1 MKEKWNF
8 ILYLVWF
15 AYLILSAVLM
25 FGHGFLLSRKTLSD
39 VTECVPI
46 DNFGC
51 DGHENSTVKG
61 YCNEEE
67 KIRRIVAVPGGPLA
81 CVPKQ
86 SKVVFLLVD
95 ALRYDFT
102 EYDESIVKPLPY
114 QNRLPVMREMLDRWP
129 DRTRLYR
136 FMADPP
142 TTTLQRVKA
151 LATGS
156 LPTFIDASS
165 NFAAMELQEDNII
178 DQVTKNG
185 GRAVLLGDDTW
196 SRLLPKRW
204 LRSHAMY
211 SFHTWD
217 LDTVDNEVD
226 AKIYDELRKDDWNLL
241 VAHYLGVDHAGHRY
255 GPNHPEMT
263 RKLDETNARL
273 KKVISML
280 PPDVLLFVV
289 GDHGMTENDSHE
301 WTNSNGDHGGESKA
315 ERTAAFFA
323 YRGAGLAGTGVD
335 VMIGKEVQQ
344 TDLAPTISAA
354 LGRPPPAP
362 SLGHLLLPVLPEAS
376 KSHTLLHITNN
387 LKQITQ
393 YMIRYGEES
402 QQVSLDRLTHLI
414 NATREQLHKAAS
426 VETDDDLNNY
436 AADVRALVDNVR
448 TVFREVWV
456 EFDSLSML
464 RALLLLLLAIFFNWL
479 ITEGIPMERLP
490 NVFASTFVPTGLVSM
505 AVCIGVCYTAF
516 YFKFLEDLEHAI
528 ILSTGLI
535 SASITCVLIIMHWDG
550 IAQRWYEGRSQFYE
564 RFARA
569 ALAASAAVLVSNS
582 YIIEEGSTLAF
593 LCMTVLGLMAW
604 NIGNATALLYWIAC
618 GVAFAATRSYRGCR
632 EEQGDCWTA
641 GAGVPTGQSSRP
653 ALVLGMGTV
662 AAVVAICRR
671 HVGWRG
677 YCTVVAGL
685 LACSHWATGYG
696 SLGSPSRAKL
706 LARGAWLVLAVM
718 LALLWK
724 REGRGATLP
733 LMAGGLMLFV
743 ANTLVLGVS
752 YAPAAVLALVLA
764 CLALNLVARLKSEGS
779 TKFSLATRCNS
790 SVACMWALLASY
802 AFYGTGHHA
811 TLGHVRWAPAF
822 HAGDPNYLDIGPPIT
837 ASLVSLELFGTILA
851 FGAAVPLLA
860 LWGQNGAARVGPRT
874 QLAAVFSLCL
884 KFMLCFAI
892 RVFACAISAT
902 IHCRHL
908 MIWGVFTP
916 KLLFEAG
923 ACAAAL
929 LGTVFGATLVA
940 WHLPTQHRSS

>member
-15 AYLILSAVLM
+15 SYLVLSAVLM

-39 VTECVPI
+39 VTECLPL
-46 DNFGC
+46 DKFGC
-51 DGHENSTVKG
+51 DGRENSNVRGSCK
-61 YCNEEE
+61 EEE
-67 KIRRIVAVPGGPLA
+67 KIQRIISVPGGSLA

-86 SKVVFLLVD
+86 SRVVFLLVD

-102 EYDESIVKPLPY
+102 EYHSHIEKPLPY
-114 QNRLPVMREMLDRWP
+114 QNRLPIMHEILERYPERS
-129 DRTRLYR
+129 RLYR

-165 NFAAMELQEDNII
+165 NFAAMELQEDNFI
-178 DQVTKNG
+178 DQVTKNKG
-185 GRAVLLGDDTW
+185 HVVLLGDDTW

-204 LRSHAMY
+204 MRSHAMY

-217 LDTVDNEVD
+217 LDTVDTEVD
-226 AKIYDELRKDDWNLL
+226 SKIYNELGREDWDLL
-241 VAHYLGVDHAGHRY
+241 VAHYLGIDHAGHRY

-263 RKLDETNARL
+263 RKLDETNNRL
-273 KKVISML
+273 KLVIDML

-289 GDHGMTENDSHE
+289 GDHGMTETDSHWNDSD
-301 WTNSNGDHGGESKA
+301 GDHGGESKA

-323 YRGAGLAGTGVD
+323 YRGAGLSDLGAAALSGR
-335 VMIGKEVQQ
+335 EVQQ
-344 TDLAPTISAA
+344 TDLTPTLSAA

-362 SLGHLLLPVLPEAS
+362 SLGNILLPVLPKFS
-376 KSHTLLHITNN
+376 RSHTLLHLTNN

-402 QQVSLDRLTHLI
+402 QQVSLDRLAHLI
-414 NATREQLHKAAS
+414 NSTREQLDKAAS
-426 VETDDDLNNY
+426 IETDEELEKY
-436 AADVRALVDNVR
+436 AADVRLLVDNIR
-448 TVFREVWV
+448 NVFREVWV

-479 ITEGIPMERLP
+479 ITEGLPMERLP
-490 NVFASTFVPTGLVSM
+490 HVFASTFVPTGLIAM
-505 AVCIGVCYTAF
+505 GVCIGVCYTAY
-516 YFKFLEDLEHAI
+516 YFEFLEDLEHAI
-528 ILSTGLI
+528 ILSTGLT
-535 SASITCVLIIMHWDG
+535 SAGITCVLVIMHWDG
-550 IAQRWYEGRSQFYE
+550 ITQRWYEGRSQTYE

-569 ALAASAAVLVSNS
+569 ALVASAAVLVSNS
-582 YIIEEGSTLAF
+582 YIIEEGAGLSFLSMSVLA
-593 LCMTVLGLMAW
+593 LMAW
-604 NIGNATALLYWIAC
+604 NIGSFRSLLIWIGC
-618 GVAFAATRSYRGCR
+618 GAVLAGSRLYRGCR
-632 EEQGDCWTA
+632 EEQGDCWTE
-641 GAGVPTGQSSRP
+641 GAGVPTGQASRP
-653 ALVLGMGTV
+653 ALVLALGSV
-662 AAVVAICRR
+662 AGVVAISRR

-677 YCTVVAGL
+677 YGVVVAGL
-685 LACSHWATGYG
+685 FVCSHWAVGWG
-696 SLGSPSRAKL
+696 SLGSPGRARL
-706 LARGAWLVLAVM
+706 LARSAWLVLATM
-718 LALLWK
+718 FALVWR

-733 LMAGGLMLFV
+733 LMVCGLLLYV
-743 ANTLVLGVS
+743 ANTLVLGAA
-752 YAPAAVLALVLA
+752 YAPSAALAIVVGV
-764 CLALNLVARLKSEGS
+764 LALNLVSLLKNEGS
-779 TKFSLATRCNS
+779 AKFSLTTRCNS
-790 SVACMWALLASY
+790 SVACMWALLACY
-802 AFYGTGHHA
+802 QFYGTGHHA

-837 ASLVSLELFGTILA
+837 ASLISLELFGTPLM

-860 LWGQNGAARVGPRT
+860 LWGRNGAAAVGPRT

-916 KLLFEAG
+916 KLLFESG
-923 ACAAAL
+923 SCAAAL
-929 LGTVFGATLVA
+929 LGAVLGAALAA
-940 WHLPTQHRSS
+940 WHLPPHARNS

>member
-15 AYLILSAVLM
+15 SYLVLSAVLM

-39 VTECVPI
+39 VTECVPL
-46 DNFGC
+46 DKFGC
-51 DGHENSTVKG
+51 DGHENSTVKD
-61 YCNEEE
+61 YCHEDE
-67 KIRRIVAVPGGPLA
+67 KIRRILSVPGGPLA
-81 CVPKQ
+81 CVPQ
-86 SKVVFLLVD
+86 RSRVVFLLVD

-102 EYDESIVKPLPY
+102 EYDESITNPLPY

-129 DRTRLYR
+129 DRARLYR

-178 DQVTKNG
+178 DQVAKNG

-217 LDTVDNEVD
+217 LDTVDTEVD
-226 AKIYDELRKDDWNLL
+226 SKIYDELRRDDWNLL

-255 GPNHPEMT
+255 GPNHAEMT
-263 RKLDETNARL
+263 RKLDETNVRL
-273 KKVISML
+273 KKVMSML

-289 GDHGMTENDSHE
+289 GDHGMTETDSHE
-301 WTNSNGDHGGESKA
+301 WTDSEGDHGGESKA

-323 YRGAGLAGTGVD
+323 YRGAGLAGTGAD
-335 VMIGKEVQQ
+335 ILTGTEVQQ
-344 TDLAPTISAA
+344 TDLAPTLSAA

-362 SLGHLLLPVLPEAS
+362 SLGHLLLPVLPKS
-376 KSHTLLHITNN
+376 SISHTLLHMTNN

-402 QQVSLDRLTHLI
+402 QQVSLDRLAHLI
-414 NATREQLHKAAS
+414 NATREQLHKAAT
-426 VETDDDLNNY
+426 VETEDELNNY
-436 AADVRALVDNVR
+436 VADVRALVDNVR
-448 TVFREVWV
+448 NVFREVWV

-490 NVFASTFVPTGLVSM
+490 NVFASTFVPTGLISM
-505 AVCIGVCYTAF
+505 ALCVGVCYTAF
-516 YFKFLEDLEHAI
+516 YFKVLEDLEHAI
-528 ILSTGLI
+528 ILSTGLV
-535 SASITCVLIIMHWDG
+535 SACVTCILIIMHWDG

-569 ALAASAAVLVSNS
+569 ALVASAAVLVSNS
-582 YIIEEGSTLAF
+582 YIIEEGATLAF
-593 LCMTVLGLMAW
+593 LSMTVLGLMAW
-604 NIGNATALLYWIAC
+604 NVGNATALLYWVGC
-618 GVAFAATRSYRGCR
+618 GVVLAGTRSYRGCR

-677 YCTVVAGL
+677 YCTVAAGL

-706 LARGAWLVLAVM
+706 LARAAWLSLAVM

-733 LMAGGLMLFV
+733 LMACGLMLFV

-752 YAPAAVLALVLA
+752 YAPSAVLALILA
-764 CLALNLVARLKSEGS
+764 CLALNLVANLKSEGS
-779 TKFSLATRCNS
+779 IKFSLATRCNS

-802 AFYGTGHHA
+802 AFYATGHHA

-837 ASLVSLELFGTILA
+837 ASLVSLELFGTLFA

-884 KFMLCFAI
+884 KFMLCFAV

-916 KLLFEAG
+916 KLLFESG

-929 LGTVFGATLVA
+929 LGTLLGATLAA

>member
-8 ILYLVWF
+8 VLYLVWF
-15 AYLILSAVLM
+15 AYLVLSATLM

-39 VTECVPI
+39 VTECVPL
-46 DNFGC
+46 DKFGC
-51 DGHENSTVKG
+51 DGHENSTAGG
-61 YCNEEE
+61 YCEEDE
-67 KIRRIVAVPGGPLA
+67 KIRRILSVPGGPLA
-81 CVPKQ
+81 CVPQK
-86 SKVVFLLVD
+86 SRVVFLLVD

-102 EYDESIVKPLPY
+102 EYDDSIEKPLPY
-114 QNRLPVMREMLDRWP
+114 QNRLPIMREMLDRWP
-129 DRTRLYR
+129 ESSRLYR

-142 TTTLQRVKA
+142 TTTFQRVKA

-156 LPTFIDASS
+156 LPTFIDASA

-178 DQVTKNG
+178 DQVNKNKG
-185 GRAVLLGDDTW
+185 HAVLLGDDTW

-217 LDTVDNEVD
+217 LDTVDTEVD
-226 AKIYDELRKDDWNLL
+226 SKIYDELRRDDWNLL

-255 GPNHPEMT
+255 GPNHAEMS
-263 RKLDETNARL
+263 RKLDETNVRL
-273 KKVISML
+273 KKIIAML

-289 GDHGMTENDSHE
+289 GDHGMTE
-301 WTNSNGDHGGESKA
+301 NGDHGGESKA

-323 YRGAGLAGTGVD
+323 YRGAGLAGTGED
-335 VMIGKEVQQ
+335 IITGKEVQQ
-344 TDLAPTISAA
+344 TDLAPTLSAA

-362 SLGHLLLPVLPEAS
+362 SLGHLLLPVLPPSS
-376 KSHTLLHITNN
+376 KTYTLLHISNN

-393 YMIRYGEES
+393 YLIRYGEES
-402 QQVSLDRLTHLI
+402 QQVSLDRLANLI
-414 NATREQLHKAAS
+414 NATREQLHKAS
-426 VETDDDLNNY
+426 SIETDDELNNY
-436 AADVRALVDNVR
+436 VKDVRALVDNIR
-448 TVFREVWV
+448 NVFREVWV

-479 ITEGIPMERLP
+479 ITEGIPMERFP
-490 NVFASTFVPTGLVSM
+490 AVFASTFVPTGLISM

-528 ILSTGLI
+528 ILSTGMI

-550 IAQRWYEGRSQFYE
+550 IAQRWYEGRSQLYE

-569 ALAASAAVLVSNS
+569 ALAASAAILVSNS
-582 YIIEEGSTLAF
+582 YIIEEGATLAF
-593 LCMTVLGLMAW
+593 LCMSVLGLMAW
-604 NIGNATALLYWIAC
+604 NAASLNALLYWIAC
-618 GVAFAATRSYRGCR
+618 GVVFAGTRSYRGCR

-641 GAGVPTGQSSRP
+641 GLGVPTGQSSRP
-653 ALVLGMGTV
+653 ALVLGMGSV

-706 LARGAWLVLAVM
+706 LARAAWLVLAVM
-718 LALLWK
+718 MCLVWK

-733 LMAGGLMLFV
+733 LMATSLMLFV

-752 YAPAAVLALVLA
+752 YAPGAVLTFILA
-764 CLALNLVARLKSEGS
+764 CLALNIVANLKSEGS
-779 TKFSLATRCNS
+779 TKFSLTTRCNS

-802 AFYGTGHHA
+802 AFYATGHHA

-837 ASLVSLELFGTILA
+837 VSLVTLELFGTLLA

-860 LWGQNGAARVGPRT
+860 LWGENGAGRVGPRT

-916 KLLFEAG
+916 KLLFEGG

-929 LGTVFGATLVA
+929 LGTVLGAGLVA
-940 WHLPTQHRSS
+940 WHVPTQHRSS